1 MVHRQLRGFCLD
13 EWCVHPSSQEM
24 ETAEEAQT
32 SRLSCSLLSASRGNA
47 EAFLNNKHDS
57 EHFTWTNRF
66 NSQLPS
72 VEGTTS
78 ILADDDKVGPGG
90 DTPWELLEISKLQP
104 QWLHKSVTAFRT
116 WNSHVG
122 TFVLRSF

>member
-24 ETAEEAQT
+24 ETAEEEQT
-32 SRLSCSLLSASRGNA
+32 LWLSCSLLSTSRGNA
-47 EAFLNNKHDS
+47 EAFLNNERDT

-66 NSQLPS
+66 NSRLPS

-78 ILADDDKVGPGG
+78 VLVDDDKVGPGG
-90 DTPWELLEISKLQP
+90 DTPWELLEIGRPQP
-104 QWLHKSVTAFRT
+104 QWLRKSVTAFRT
-116 WNSHVG
+116 WNPHVG
-122 TFVLRSF
+122 FVLRSF